1 MEPKE
6 LALIAV
12 SVAAG
17 VFLIALI
24 VLTLKL
30 RGVKKR
36 VLPSTP
42 MPPMDSVTHVGSPEN
57 SSLYSLIRINLTI
70 RNFMT
75 N

>member
-36 VLPSTP
+36 AES
-42 MPPMDSVTHVGSPEN
+42 DEKRADQGKGSC
-57 SSLYSLIRINLTI
+57 RACGTA
-70 RNFMT
+70 RT
-75 N
+75 T

>member
-36 VLPSTP
+36 AESDRACGTAR
-42 MPPMDSVTHVGSPEN
+42 T
-57 SSLYSLIRINLTI
+57 T
-70 RNFMT
+70 
-75 N
+75 